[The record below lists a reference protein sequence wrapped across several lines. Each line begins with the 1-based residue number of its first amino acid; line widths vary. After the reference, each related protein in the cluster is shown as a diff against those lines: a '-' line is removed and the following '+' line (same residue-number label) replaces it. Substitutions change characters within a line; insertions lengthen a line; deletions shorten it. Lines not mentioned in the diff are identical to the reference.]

1 MIQLEQQE
9 IDRMTNLGRDHEKE
23 WLDEY
28 IEILK
33 YRDLWD
39 IDFIEYK
46 CYKVFISEYKK
57 DIEVYH
63 EAFTRETGKSISL
76 KDAGW
81 ALYFI
86 ATNKEHML
94 GKEPAES

>member
-1 MIQLEQQE
+1 MMQLEQQE

-33 YRDLWD
+33 PRDLWD

-46 CYKVFISEYKK
+46 CYKVFISEYK
-57 DIEVYH
+57 E
-63 EAFTRETGKSISL
+63 EFFRESGTNISF
-76 KDAGW
+76 KEAGW
-81 ALYFI
+81 GLYLI
-86 ATNKEHML
+86 ATNQEHRL
-94 GKEPAES
+94 GNEPAES